1 MKFAHL
7 ADCHLG
13 GWRQEEL
20 QYLNFRSF
28 QTAVEICIAE
38 RVNFVLIS
46 GDLFDSAYPPIEI
59 LKEAFSEF
67 KKLKDAGINVY
78 LIAGSHDFSASGK
91 TFLDVIEKAGFCKNV
106 EDWEIDE
113 SGRIKLKPTYH
124 EDIAIFGYPGKKS
137 GMEVEDIKKVYFDSI
152 NSFTIF
158 MIHTTIKDVIGTL
171 PIEYIEKEKLP
182 LANYYAMGHIH
193 QRFEENKGNAVYV
206 YPGPTFPNNFQEL
219 TDLKMGGFNITEI
232 SGGRVKTKN
241 IKIPLKEVVYLEV
254 ELEDGLT
261 ATQKIISEV
270 DKANLI
276 DKIFLLKLKGTLLR
290 GKTGDIHF
298 EEIEDFIKKKKPYS
312 YLRNISSIK
321 NVETEFEISSVSEN
335 VETMEKNIIGEYSKK
350 NPADFN
356 KFLPKLI
363 HALSMEKNEDEKSGI
378 FEERLISE
386 IKNILELTEMLK

>member
-1 MKFAHL
+1 
-7 ADCHLG
+7 
-13 GWRQEEL
+13 
-20 QYLNFRSF
+20 
-28 QTAVEICIAE
+28 
-38 RVNFVLIS
+38 
-46 GDLFDSAYPPIEI
+46 
-59 LKEAFSEF
+59 
-67 KKLKDAGINVY
+67 
-78 LIAGSHDFSASGK
+78 
-91 TFLDVIEKAGFCKNV
+91 VIEKAGFCKNV

-298 EEIEDFIKKKKPYS
+298 EEIEDFIK
-312 YLRNISSIK
+312 RK
-321 NVETEFEISSVSEN
+321 NH
-335 VETMEKNIIGEYSKK
+335 
-350 NPADFN
+350 
-356 KFLPKLI
+356 I
-363 HALSMEKNEDEKSGI
+363 H
-378 FEERLISE
+378 
-386 IKNILELTEMLK
+386 T